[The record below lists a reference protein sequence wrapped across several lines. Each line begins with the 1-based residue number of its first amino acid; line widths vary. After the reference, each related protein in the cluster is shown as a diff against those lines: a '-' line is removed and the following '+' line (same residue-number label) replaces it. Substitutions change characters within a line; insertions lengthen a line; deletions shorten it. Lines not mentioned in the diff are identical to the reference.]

1 MIPGRPSLNGDR
13 RAALVTLASEL
24 RPDLHRLRASHGIG
38 NRGRGRRAR
47 HARPGFRGVA
57 RSRGGTPAS
66 AWLFRALD
74 LLRGGKVRMAE
85 EPSDADADVVD
96 SAQPDPLVML
106 MRKDAVKTA
115 VSRFAE
121 LPTLQRSVVILRR
134 QLGSVTA
141 RVSASRF
148 AG

>member
-1 MIPGRPSLNGDR
+1 
-13 RAALVTLASEL
+13 
-24 RPDLHRLRASHGIG
+24 
-38 NRGRGRRAR
+38 
-47 HARPGFRGVA
+47 
-57 RSRGGTPAS
+57 
-66 AWLFRALD
+66 
-74 LLRGGKVRMAE
+74 MAE
-85 EPSDADADVVD
+85 EPSDADADVVE

-134 QLGSVTA
+134 QLPCGA
-141 RVSASRF
+141 